1 MSFVRSGPHIVIV
14 EPVDPNSFINYLK
27 LHFDGRRVEDN
38 TLKFNEIVSEL
49 QSDQTLIYITDSG
62 VENIVKIDVT
72 NCIIIDVSPQAIMM
86 SLINMKMCD
95 MIRFIRKSPRTV
107 FMKLIGDP
115 EQTIREISVDFEG
128 IIEFTNSVFNNHS
141 EGTIILF
148 TKGNIHK
155 RLRESEL
162 YNEAVYT
169 TKMFSEVINTLDHH
183 SLKYVNRNVKEDLW
197 VELIIKIQDDGEAY
211 KTQYERLMMVLD
223 QLDVGIVLK
232 ESWGEEGI
240 KIFSSCE
247 VYELTLFTYLKPLEV
262 KKILFALEFLENGE
276 RIVNYDL
283 YQKRKKIHWD
293 DLKEAGITDQSK
305 LSAHYRQ
312 LLYEGLDQD
321 DIHRLIG
328 YDDFLFAS
336 R

>member
-1 MSFVRSGPHIVIV
+1 MSFVRSGPHIIIV
-14 EPVDPNSFINYLK
+14 EPVDQNAFMNFVK
-27 LHFDGRRVEDN
+27 LHFDGKRVQDQK
-38 TLKFNEIVSEL
+38 LRFDEIVSEL
-49 QSDQTLIYITDSG
+49 QSDQTLIYVTDSG
-62 VENIVKIDVT
+62 VENILRIEVT
-72 NCIIIDVSPQAIMM
+72 SCVVIDVSPQVFMM
-86 SLINMKMCD
+86 SLINLKMCD
-95 MIRFIRKSPRTV
+95 LIRFIRKSPRTV
-107 FMKLIGDP
+107 FMKLISEP
-115 EQTIREISVDFEG
+115 EKTIQEIANDFDGSV
-128 IIEFTNSVFNNHS
+128 EFTNSVYNKHS

-148 TKGNIHK
+148 TQGNIHK
-155 RLRESEL
+155 KLRENEL

-169 TKMFSEVINTLDHH
+169 TKVFSEVINTLDHH
-183 SLKYVNRNVKEDLW
+183 SLKYVNRNVKENLW
-197 VELIIKIQDDGEAY
+197 VELVIKIQDDVEAY
-211 KTQYERLMMVLD
+211 KIQYERLMMVLD

-283 YQKRKKIHWD
+283 YQKRKKIRWE
-293 DLKEAGITDQSK
+293 DLKVAGITDQSK

-312 LLYEGLDQD
+312 MLYENLDED
-321 DIHRLIG
+321 DVEKLRG
-328 YDDFLFAS
+328 FDDFLFAS